1 MANQLIAFIP
11 ARGGS
16 KGIKRKNLMKMGNET
31 LVEIAVNG
39 AIESKIFNYII
50 INSEDIEI
58 RNLIQSKFSNN
69 KQIIIQ
75 DRPEEYWHDNTVQ
88 EVDRLIEWSSKQ
100 FEKDYD
106 VSVDDIA
113 LLYPTAPL
121 RKSNN
126 IKEAY
131 KIYQKYNYDSLLSV
145 TESREYLWRIGPN
158 NSIVGPINYSPFTR
172 GPNQLEGWNQWRE
185 NKSIYIFKKHLLKE
199 GARIGGK
206 VGFYEMDKI
215 SSIDVDTTDDL
226 ELVKHIYESR
236 ES

>member
-1 MANQLIAFIP
+1 LEGSKLANQLIAFIP

-106 VSVDDIA
+106 VAVCN
-113 LLYPTAPL
+113 
-121 RKSNN
+121 RK
-126 IKEAY
+126 
-131 KIYQKYNYDSLLSV
+131 
-145 TESREYLWRIGPN
+145 
-158 NSIVGPINYSPFTR
+158 
-172 GPNQLEGWNQWRE
+172 
-185 NKSIYIFKKHLLKE
+185 
-199 GARIGGK
+199 
-206 VGFYEMDKI
+206 
-215 SSIDVDTTDDL
+215 
-226 ELVKHIYESR
+226 
-236 ES
+236 